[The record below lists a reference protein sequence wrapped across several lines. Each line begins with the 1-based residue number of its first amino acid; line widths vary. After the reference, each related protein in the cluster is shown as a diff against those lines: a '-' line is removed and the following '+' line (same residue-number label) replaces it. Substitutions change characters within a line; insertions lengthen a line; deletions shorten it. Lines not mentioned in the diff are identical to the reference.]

1 MTANQAVKR
10 PSLCEMMN
18 TKCKVQLMERYH
30 DGKSTTNSARNGPK
44 LRTEQRRTKLKTM
57 DRAKMNKDVPSKVV
71 LFIVLG
77 QILGTLVT
85 YGNGVHQDC
94 HEVRLDP
101 VRELPCSTLPSVRQC
116 SSGKSMEWDGMF
128 GKQF

>member
-1 MTANQAVKR
+1 
-10 PSLCEMMN
+10 
-18 TKCKVQLMERYH
+18 MERYH
-30 DGKSTTNSARNGPK
+30 DGKSTTNSARNGPKLHSARNGPPK